1 MDLNK
6 VVLTG
11 RLVKNPE
18 ARFTPTGKRV
28 AEFTIAVNE
37 KYGETETAQFVPVQA
52 WNGLG
57 EIATSYA
64 RKGRRVAITG
74 RLNISSWEVAPGEW
88 RYFTRVIASEM
99 VFLDNKP
106 VEETIPGVEEITE
119 DIPL

>member
-18 ARFTPTGKRV
+18 ARFTPTSKRV

-57 EIATSYA
+57 EIVTNYA
-64 RKGRRVAITG
+64 KKGRRVAITG
-74 RLNISSWEVAPGEW
+74 RLNISSWEVAPGER
-88 RYFTRVIASEM
+88 RYFTRVIASE
-99 VFLDNKP
+99 VIFLDNKP
-106 VEETIPGVEEITE
+106 VEETVPEVEEITE